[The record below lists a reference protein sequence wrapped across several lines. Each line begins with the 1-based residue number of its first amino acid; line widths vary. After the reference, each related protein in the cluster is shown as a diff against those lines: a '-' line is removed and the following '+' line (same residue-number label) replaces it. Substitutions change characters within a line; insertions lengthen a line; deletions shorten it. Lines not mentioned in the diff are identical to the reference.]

1 MTREVH
7 RDWVGNVH
15 DRVRRKRSENDAD
28 GTLVVIGL
36 AATEAKW
43 GKLERQRQGVLEQ
56 SDVPYLQHEGPVRGS
71 DTCRCGA
78 DVWKYGVVSR
88 NSGAGAQTRT
98 EDLLITN
105 QLLYQLSYAGKAGRT
120 RNVNTAQRR
129 VPPAGGVVDPGA
141 ARLPECE
148 V

>member
-1 MTREVH
+1 MTGLATFMTAY
-7 RDWVGNVH
+7 DTSG
-15 DRVRRKRSENDAD
+15 SENDAD

-105 QLLYQLSYAGKAGRT
+105 QLLYQLSYAGEAGRT
-120 RNVNTAQRR
+120 RDVSTPQRGLSS
-129 VPPAGGVVDPGA
+129 PARPIRRRIAGSV
-141 ARLPECE
+141 E
-148 V
+148 